1 MWLPGIQ
8 TIIAV
13 ILLIIGTVV
22 ITHSA
27 TVVVVK
33 KKDGKTYASKHWG
46 YIALGAVLVII
57 GLFIIWRVV
66 NYYRKNFK
74 SDNVKN
80 AVWVQMPEK
89 FGRWIIDNTNSDL
102 KFPKYVGN
110 FVDANVKNIKDVK
123 KDIYKRYGSE
133 GGAEVASVGAQ

>member
-1 MWLPGIQ
+1 MKFTVLQIV
-8 TIIAV
+8 IAV

-33 KKDGKTYASKHWG
+33 NKDGKPYASKHWG

-57 GLFIIWRVV
+57 GLFMIWRVV
-66 NYYRKNFK
+66 NYYRKNYK

-89 FGRWIIDNTNSDL
+89 FGRWMIDNTNKDL

-110 FVDANVKNIKDVK
+110 FVDANVKNVK
-123 KDIYKRYGSE
+123 GVKQDSYKRYGSE
-133 GGAEVASVGAQ
+133 DGAEVASVGAQ